1 MKTKDIKELSVAEI
15 EKKLRDTREQLLDLK
30 LQKQTGQVEK
40 THEITAK
47 RKLIARL
54 ETIRNEKI
62 AAEKKSA

>member
-15 EKKLRDTREQLLDLK
+15 EKKLRDTREKLLDLK
-30 LQKQTGQVEK
+30 LKKETGQVEQP
-40 THEITAK
+40 HEITAS
-47 RKLIARL
+47 RKDIARM